1 MPSKKSWLILLLL
14 AVFPALCAG
23 ANSAQRTLFE
33 AKYREVLRG
42 ATPKPE
48 TLARLEGY
56 PLKPWL
62 EYFPLQRRLRSLPVA
77 DVRAFLR
84 RYAGSLPASR
94 LRTDWL
100 RETGRQG
107 RFDLFFEDYSPQSD
121 PELRC
126 HDMRRQLDE
135 SAMPPRVVKAG
146 LELWLT
152 GRSQP
157 PGCDEVFKRLRNRGA
172 LTDALVWQRIML
184 AARLGNTSLAVHVAR
199 RYGSKD
205 QLAMADLLHRVHG
218 TPSSTLKLTS
228 GRRDSD
234 ALRDVIAHGLGR
246 YANQS
251 LKAADT
257 AWQGEQRRRAF
268 TPVQA
273 GIVQRGL
280 ALAAVAT
287 NHPRRLDYLRAVDPA
302 GVDDAVERFRL
313 REGLRARQWQDIA
326 AWTAGEPR
334 GATTPPLRWRYWQAR
349 ALAET
354 GKKAAAQEAFLAL
367 AKERDYYGFLAADR
381 AGVPY
386 AMVNRPIRP
395 APEERRDTD
404 ALGGLQRAREFYLL
418 RRLGEA
424 RKEIAFEMDGRDLR
438 GRELIAAA
446 VNGWGWQTEAILMLG
461 QMQSYDD
468 LDMRFPLLHRQHV
481 EKFARARGLSPALVY
496 AIIRGESAFVTD
508 ARSPVGALG
517 LMQVMPTTAR
527 ATARHIG
534 LRLRSNQEI
543 TQVDKN
549 IAIGSE
555 YLRQVLRQFG
565 GYFPLAAA
573 AYNAG
578 PSRVRAWLK
587 GASCT
592 PADLWVDTLPFPET
606 EGYVRRAL
614 FYAAVYEFRLGLKV
628 STFESRMADM
638 TRFGTRTPAT
648 C

>member
-1 MPSKKSWLILLLL
+1 
-14 AVFPALCAG
+14 
-23 ANSAQRTLFE
+23 
-33 AKYREVLRG
+33 
-42 ATPKPE
+42 
-48 TLARLEGY
+48 
-56 PLKPWL
+56 
-62 EYFPLQRRLRSLPVA
+62 
-77 DVRAFLR
+77 
-84 RYAGSLPASR
+84 
-94 LRTDWL
+94 
-100 RETGRQG
+100 
-107 RFDLFFEDYSPQSD
+107 
-121 PELRC
+121 
-126 HDMRRQLDE
+126 
-135 SAMPPRVVKAG
+135 
-146 LELWLT
+146 
-152 GRSQP
+152 
-157 PGCDEVFKRLRNRGA
+157 
-172 LTDALVWQRIML
+172 
-184 AARLGNTSLAVHVAR
+184 
-199 RYGSKD
+199 
-205 QLAMADLLHRVHG
+205 MAELLHRVHG
-218 TPSSTLKLTS
+218 TPSSTLKLTA
-228 GRRDSD
+228 GRRDND
-234 ALRDVIAHGLGR
+234 ALRDVIALGLAR
-246 YANQS
+246 YANQN
-251 LKAADT
+251 LKAADV

-268 TPVQA
+268 TPSQA
-273 GIVQRGL
+273 GAVQRGL
-280 ALAAVAT
+280 ALAAVAA
-287 NHPRRLDYLRAVDPA
+287 NHPKRLDYLRLVDPT
-302 GVDDAVERFRL
+302 GVDDAVERYRL
-313 REGLRARQWQDIA
+313 REGLRARQWKDIL

-354 GKKAAAQEAFLAL
+354 GQKDAAHEAFLAL

-395 APEERRDTD
+395 APEERREIE
-404 ALGGLQRAREFYLL
+404 ALGGLQRAHEFYLL
-418 RRLGEA
+418 RRIGEA

-468 LDMRFPLLHRQHV
+468 LDMRFPLLHRPQV

-592 PADLWVDTLPFPET
+592 PSDLWVDTLPFPET